1 MKLSMI
7 VFGCVIVL
15 LIFAGCHSDLP
26 RKGVDVII
34 EGGGEFPASLV
45 GRWKALSGPANQWE
59 IVFEPDGTIS
69 AAKVAM
75 AMPDMKPGQTNI
87 IPLKDGQQGTFKSGL
102 WTVQYSPLTRE
113 LTVEIRFDLISL
125 PMGGGLLE
133 GKRTD
138 IFFGQISDNGEIW
151 YADLYS
157 YPDFIAYTDE
167 GDKPIKAEEDAAFI
181 GTIPFEKVQ
190 E

>member
-1 MKLSMI
+1 MI

-15 LIFAGCHSDLP
+15 STFTGCQNAPLK
-26 RKGVDVII
+26 KGVDVII

-45 GRWKALSGPANQWE
+45 GRWKSLSGPGNRWE

-75 AMPDMKPGQTNI
+75 ALPDMKPGQTNI
-87 IPLKDGQQGTFKSGL
+87 IPLKDGQQGIFKSGL

-138 IFFGQISDNGEIW
+138 IFFGKISDTGEIW

-157 YPDFIAYTDE
+157 YPDLIAYTDE
-167 GDKPIKAEEDAAFI
+167 AARPIKAEEDDAFM